1 MKAVLTS
8 DISVIAVFL
17 QGLFSFFSPC
27 VLPLLPVYFGYLSG
41 GTAERNPDGV
51 LRFDRGKVLLNTLFF
66 VLGISAAFFLLGLSA
81 SAAGSALIK
90 HQKLIMRVGGVIMIL
105 FGLYQ
110 SGLLGEWRF
119 LAKERR
125 LPLRFE
131 ILAVSP
137 VMAFL
142 LGFVFSFAW
151 TPCVGPMLSS
161 VLILAAAE
169 PEKGMVMILFYTLG
183 FVIPFLLLGLFSET
197 VLNLIN
203 KHKGIM
209 SVTVKAGGIFMI
221 ALGLLLFTGKLDGIG
236 TAAPQ
241 NNAAQNE
248 QSDSVTAQGS
258 KDTANDPE
266 QSGNQNANGDAAA
279 RNNTNEQQG
288 KNEIAAIPFTLK
300 DQYGKTHTLA
310 DYKGKVIFLN
320 FWATW
325 CPPCRAEMP
334 DIQKLYER
342 STQEGENAV
351 VVLGVAAPKLGSEK
365 DQAGIK
371 AFMDKNGYTYPVL
384 MDKGGKLFEAYGIR
398 AIPTTYLIDRNG
410 NVIGRVQGALSAENL
425 ERIVQEA
432 LAR

>member
-1 MKAVLTS
+1 MKNILTPE
-8 DISVIAVFL
+8 ISAIAVFL

-41 GTAERNPDGV
+41 VTAERNADGS
-51 LRFDRGKVLLNTLFF
+51 LRFDRGRIMINTLFF
-66 VLGISAAFFLLGLSA
+66 VLGISAAFFLLGLGA

-90 HQKLIMRVGGVIMIL
+90 HQKVITRAGGILMIL

-110 SGLLGEWRF
+110 SGLLGEWGF

-125 LPLRFE
+125 LTFQFE
-131 ILAVSP
+131 TMAASP
-137 VMAFL
+137 VMAFVF
-142 LGFVFSFAW
+142 GFVFSFAW

-161 VLILAAAE
+161 VLILVAVE
-169 PEKGMVMILFYTLG
+169 PEKGLVMILFYTLG

-197 VLNLIN
+197 VLNLVK

-209 SVTVKAGGIFMI
+209 AYTAKAGSVLMI
-221 ALGLLLFTGKLDGIG
+221 ALGLLLFSGKLDGVG

-241 NNAAQNE
+241 QSAIQNSQQTENATQKDMQTQNVAQRE
-248 QSDSVTAQGS
+248 KQT
-258 KDTANDPE
+258 E
-266 QSGNQNANGDAAA
+266 NAV
-279 RNNTNEQQG
+279 
-288 KNEIAAIPFTLK
+288 AAIPFTLK
-300 DQYGKTHTLA
+300 DHYGKPHTLD
-310 DYKGKVIFLN
+310 DYKGKIVFLN

-342 STQEGENAV
+342 SPREGKDAV
-351 VVLGVAAPKLGSEK
+351 IVLGVVAPKLGSEK
-365 DQAGIK
+365 DEAGIK

-384 MDKGGKLFEAYGIR
+384 MDKEGKLFEAYSIR
-398 AIPTTYLIDRNG
+398 AIPTTYLIDRRG

-425 ERIVQEA
+425 EKIIQQVLQTEK
-432 LAR
+432 

>member
-1 MKAVLTS
+1 MNSVLTS
-8 DISVIAVFL
+8 EISAIAVFL
-17 QGLFSFFSPC
+17 QGIFSFFSPC

-41 GTAERNPDGV
+41 GTAARNADGS
-51 LRFDRGKVLLNTLFF
+51 LHFDRGRVMINTLFF
-66 VLGISAAFFLLGLSA
+66 ILGISTAFFLLGMSA
-81 SAAGSALIK
+81 SAAGGALIK
-90 HQKLIMRVGGVIMIL
+90 QQKQVTRIGGILMTL

-110 SGLLGEWRF
+110 SGLLGEWGF

-131 ILAVSP
+131 TMAASP
-137 VMAFL
+137 AMAFVF
-142 LGFVFSFAW
+142 GFVFSFAW

-197 VLNLIN
+197 VLNLVKN
-203 KHKGIM
+203 HKGIM
-209 SVTVKAGGIFMI
+209 TFTVKAGGVLMI
-221 ALGLLLFTGKLDGIG
+221 ALGLLLFTGKLDGTG

-241 NNAAQNE
+241 
-248 QSDSVTAQGS
+248 
-258 KDTANDPE
+258 
-266 QSGNQNANGDAAA
+266 QNATH
-279 RNNTNEQQG
+279 NTEQDTTSGEPQT
-288 KNEIAAIPFTLK
+288 KNELPAIPFSLT
-300 DQYGKTHTLA
+300 DQYGKKHTLD
-310 DYKGKVIFLN
+310 DYKGKIVFLN

-342 STQEGENAV
+342 SSREGKDSV
-351 VVLGVAAPKLGSEK
+351 IVLGVAAPKLGSEK
-365 DQAGIK
+365 DEAGIK
-371 AFMDKNGYTYPVL
+371 AFMEKNGYSYPVL

-398 AIPTTYLIDRNG
+398 AIPTTYLIDRRG

-425 ERIVQEA
+425 EKIIQQVLKTAE
-432 LAR
+432 

>member
-1 MKAVLTS
+1 MKDILTP
-8 DISVIAVFL
+8 DISAIAVFL

-41 GTAERNPDGV
+41 GTAERDADGA
-51 LRFDRGKVLLNTLFF
+51 LRFARGRVMINTLFF
-66 VLGISAAFFLLGLSA
+66 VLGISAAFFLLGLGA

-90 HQKLIMRVGGVIMIL
+90 HQKAIMRIGGILMIL

-110 SGLLGEWRF
+110 SGLLGEWGF

-125 LPLRFE
+125 LPFRFE
-131 ILAVSP
+131 TMAASP
-137 VMAFL
+137 VMAFIF
-142 LGFVFSFAW
+142 GFVFSFAW

-197 VLNLIN
+197 VLNLVK
-203 KHKGIM
+203 KHKGVM
-209 SVTVKAGGIFMI
+209 AFTVKAGGVLMI
-221 ALGLLLFTGKLDGIG
+221 VLGLLLFTGKLDGVG

-241 NNAAQNE
+241 QSATQNTRQTDDATQKDTQTQNAAQGE
-248 QSDSVTAQGS
+248 K
-258 KDTANDPE
+258 KD
-266 QSGNQNANGDAAA
+266 QNAV
-279 RNNTNEQQG
+279 
-288 KNEIAAIPFTLK
+288 AAIPFTLK
-300 DQYGKTHTLA
+300 DQYGKTHTLT
-310 DYKGKVIFLN
+310 DYKGKIIFLN

-342 STQEGENAV
+342 SPREGTDAV
-351 VVLGVAAPKLGSEK
+351 IVLGVAAPKLGSEK
-365 DQAGIK
+365 DEAGIK

-398 AIPTTYLIDRNG
+398 AIPTTYLIDRRG

-425 ERIVQEA
+425 EKIIQQVLQTAE
-432 LAR
+432 

>member
-1 MKAVLTS
+1 MQTAT
-8 DISVIAVFL
+8 
-17 QGLFSFFSPC
+17 
-27 VLPLLPVYFGYLSG
+27 LLP
-41 GTAERNPDGV
+41 
-51 LRFDRGKVLLNTLFF
+51 
-66 VLGISAAFFLLGLSA
+66 GI
-81 SAAGSALIK
+81 I
-90 HQKLIMRVGGVIMIL
+90 QM
-105 FGLYQ
+105 
-110 SGLLGEWRF
+110 
-119 LAKERR
+119 
-125 LPLRFE
+125 
-131 ILAVSP
+131 
-137 VMAFL
+137 
-142 LGFVFSFAW
+142 
-151 TPCVGPMLSS
+151 SS
-161 VLILAAAE
+161 
-169 PEKGMVMILFYTLG
+169 
-183 FVIPFLLLGLFSET
+183 
-197 VLNLIN
+197 
-203 KHKGIM
+203 
-209 SVTVKAGGIFMI
+209 KA
-221 ALGLLLFTGKLDGIG
+221 
-236 TAAPQ
+236 
-241 NNAAQNE
+241 
-248 QSDSVTAQGS
+248 
-258 KDTANDPE
+258 
-266 QSGNQNANGDAAA
+266 
-279 RNNTNEQQG
+279 

>member
-1 MKAVLTS
+1 MKNILTPE
-8 DISVIAVFL
+8 ISAIAVFL

-41 GTAERNPDGV
+41 VTAERNADGS
-51 LRFDRGKVLLNTLFF
+51 LRFDRGRIMINTLFF
-66 VLGISAAFFLLGLSA
+66 VLGISAAFFLLGLGA

-90 HQKLIMRVGGVIMIL
+90 HQKVLTRAGGILMIL

-110 SGLLGEWRF
+110 SGLLGEWGF

-125 LPLRFE
+125 LTFQFE
-131 ILAVSP
+131 TMAASP
-137 VMAFL
+137 VMAFVF
-142 LGFVFSFAW
+142 GFVFSFAW

-161 VLILAAAE
+161 VLILVAVE
-169 PEKGMVMILFYTLG
+169 PEKGLVMILFYTLG

-197 VLNLIN
+197 VLNLVK

-209 SVTVKAGGIFMI
+209 AYTAKAGSVLMI
-221 ALGLLLFTGKLDGIG
+221 ALGLLLFSGKLDGVG

-241 NNAAQNE
+241 QSATQNSQQTENATQKDMQTQNVAQRE
-248 QSDSVTAQGS
+248 KQT
-258 KDTANDPE
+258 E
-266 QSGNQNANGDAAA
+266 NAV
-279 RNNTNEQQG
+279 
-288 KNEIAAIPFTLK
+288 AAIPFTLK
-300 DQYGKTHTLA
+300 DHYGKPHTLD
-310 DYKGKVIFLN
+310 DYKGKIVFLN

-342 STQEGENAV
+342 SPREGKDAV
-351 VVLGVAAPKLGSEK
+351 IVLGVAAPKLGSEK
-365 DQAGIK
+365 DEAGIK

-384 MDKGGKLFEAYGIR
+384 MDKEGKLFEAYSIR
-398 AIPTTYLIDRNG
+398 AIPTTYLIDRRG

-425 ERIVQEA
+425 EKIIQQVLQTEK
-432 LAR
+432 

>member
-1 MKAVLTS
+1 MNAVLTS

-41 GTAERNPDGV
+41 GTAERNTDGS
-51 LRFDRGKVLLNTLFF
+51 LRFDRGKVLLNTLLF
-66 VLGISAAFFLLGLSA
+66 VLGISTAFFLLGLGA

-90 HQKLIMRVGGVIMIL
+90 QQKLITRIGGILMIL

-110 SGLLGEWRF
+110 SGLLGEWGF
-119 LAKERR
+119 LARERR
-125 LPLRFE
+125 LPFRIE
-131 ILAVSP
+131 TMTASP
-137 VMAFL
+137 VMAFVF
-142 LGFVFSFAW
+142 GFVFSFAW

-161 VLILAAAE
+161 VLILVAVE
-169 PEKGMVMILFYTLG
+169 PEKGLVMILFYTLG

-197 VLNLIN
+197 VLNLVK

-209 SVTVKAGGIFMI
+209 AYTAKAGSVLMI
-221 ALGLLLFTGKLDGIG
+221 ALGLLLFSGKLDGVG

-241 NNAAQNE
+241 QSATQNSQQTENATQKDMQTQNVAQRE
-248 QSDSVTAQGS
+248 KQT
-258 KDTANDPE
+258 E
-266 QSGNQNANGDAAA
+266 NAV
-279 RNNTNEQQG
+279 
-288 KNEIAAIPFTLK
+288 AAIPFTLK
-300 DQYGKTHTLA
+300 DHYGKPHTLD
-310 DYKGKVIFLN
+310 DYKGKIVFLN

-342 STQEGENAV
+342 SPREGKDAV
-351 VVLGVAAPKLGSEK
+351 IVLGVAAPKLGSEK
-365 DQAGIK
+365 DEAGIK

-384 MDKGGKLFEAYGIR
+384 MDKEGKLFEAYSIR
-398 AIPTTYLIDRNG
+398 AIPTTYLIDRRG

-425 ERIVQEA
+425 EKIIQQVLQTEK
-432 LAR
+432 

>member
-1 MKAVLTS
+1 MKDILTS
-8 DISVIAVFL
+8 DISAIAVFL

-41 GTAERNPDGV
+41 GTAERNADGS
-51 LRFDRGKVLLNTLFF
+51 LRFDRGRVMINTLLF
-66 VLGISAAFFLLGLSA
+66 VLGISAAFFLLGLGA

-90 HQKLIMRVGGVIMIL
+90 HQKATMRTGGILMIL

-110 SGLLGEWRF
+110 SGLLGEWGF

-125 LPLRFE
+125 LPFRFE
-131 ILAVSP
+131 TMAASP
-137 VMAFL
+137 VMAFVF
-142 LGFVFSFAW
+142 GFVFSFAW

-197 VLNLIN
+197 VLNLVK
-203 KHKGIM
+203 KHKGVM
-209 SVTVKAGGIFMI
+209 AFTVKAGGVLMI
-221 ALGLLLFTGKLDGIG
+221 ALGLLLFTGKLDGVG

-241 NNAAQNE
+241 QSATQNTRQADDATQKDTQTQNDAQRANQIQNAA
-248 QSDSVTAQGS
+248 
-258 KDTANDPE
+258 
-266 QSGNQNANGDAAA
+266 
-279 RNNTNEQQG
+279 
-288 KNEIAAIPFTLK
+288 AAIPFTLK

-310 DYKGKVIFLN
+310 DYKGKIIFLN

-334 DIQKLYER
+334 DIQKLYEH
-342 STQEGENAV
+342 SPMEGTDAV
-351 VVLGVAAPKLGSEK
+351 IVLGVAAPKLGSEK
-365 DQAGIK
+365 DEAGIK
-371 AFMDKNGYTYPVL
+371 AFMDKNGYSYPVL
-384 MDKGGKLFEAYGIR
+384 MDEGGKLFEAYGIR

-410 NVIGRVQGALSAENL
+410 NIIGRVQGALSAENL
-425 ERIVQEA
+425 EKIIQQVLQTAE
-432 LAR
+432 

>member
-1 MKAVLTS
+1 MKDILTP
-8 DISVIAVFL
+8 DISAIAVFL

-41 GTAERNPDGV
+41 VTAERNADGS
-51 LRFDRGKVLLNTLFF
+51 LRFDRGRIMINTLFF
-66 VLGISAAFFLLGLSA
+66 VLGISAAFFLLGLGA

-90 HQKLIMRVGGVIMIL
+90 HQKVITRAGGILMIL

-110 SGLLGEWRF
+110 SGLLGEWGF

-125 LPLRFE
+125 LTFQFE
-131 ILAVSP
+131 TMAASP
-137 VMAFL
+137 VMAFVF
-142 LGFVFSFAW
+142 GFVFSFAW

-161 VLILAAAE
+161 VLILVAVE
-169 PEKGMVMILFYTLG
+169 PEKGLVMILFYTLG

-197 VLNLIN
+197 VLNLVK

-209 SVTVKAGGIFMI
+209 AYTAKAGSVLMI
-221 ALGLLLFTGKLDGIG
+221 ALGLLLFSGKLDGVG

-241 NNAAQNE
+241 QSATQNSQQTENATQKDMQTQNVAQRE
-248 QSDSVTAQGS
+248 KQT
-258 KDTANDPE
+258 E
-266 QSGNQNANGDAAA
+266 NAV
-279 RNNTNEQQG
+279 
-288 KNEIAAIPFTLK
+288 AAIPFTLK
-300 DQYGKTHTLA
+300 DHYGKPHTLD
-310 DYKGKVIFLN
+310 DYKGKIVFLN

-342 STQEGENAV
+342 SPRDGRDAV
-351 VVLGVAAPKLGSEK
+351 IVLGVAAPKLGSEK
-365 DQAGIK
+365 DEDGIK

-384 MDKGGKLFEAYGIR
+384 MDEGGKLFEAYGIR
-398 AIPTTYLIDRNG
+398 AIPTTYLIDRRG

-425 ERIVQEA
+425 EKIIQQVLQTAE
-432 LAR
+432 